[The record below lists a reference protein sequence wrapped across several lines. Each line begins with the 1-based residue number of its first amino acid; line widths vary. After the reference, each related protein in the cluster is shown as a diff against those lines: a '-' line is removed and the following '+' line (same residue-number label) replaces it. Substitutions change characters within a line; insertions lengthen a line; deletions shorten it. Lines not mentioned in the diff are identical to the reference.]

1 MYQLERKDWVK
12 SQFNN
17 LPERIKR
24 DVAEILLD
32 LQEEPYPVDSLAMR
46 DEYAGYHR
54 IRVDG
59 YRIIYKVDE
68 DTKAVLVWKIAPRTK
83 KTYTKLTP

>member
-17 LPERIKR
+17 LPERIKK

-32 LQEEPYPVDSLAMR
+32 LSDEPYPVDSLAMT
-46 DEYAGYHR
+46 DEYAGYYR

-59 YRIIYKVDE
+59 YRIVYLVDE
-68 DTKAVLVWKIAPRTK
+68 DSKMVLVWQIAPRTER
-83 KTYTKLTP
+83 TNTKLTP